1 MLLFIINWGCYF
13 QVCFSPVF
21 LLHLYSLHGEKKFH
35 FLENP
40 SGYSN
45 LCTAANQAS
54 SSDSTRVLVQ
64 TLGIP
69 ASEIISMWQR
79 FTYQLDFET
88 KQGIWVLSRASFPG
102 KVDIWDAGGEK
113 GGKSRLKLSEVRE
126 NWKSFKMSSDKDNKE
141 CSCSNI
147 CFEFAKAPWH
157 KVDMNCQNILQPEL
171 SKQGGGVKS
180 LLTTLKK
187 LQ

>member
-1 MLLFIINWGCYF
+1 MLLLLLIINWGCNL

-21 LLHLYSLHGEKKFH
+21 LLHLYSVYDEKKFH

-40 SGYSN
+40 SGYSM

-54 SSDSTRVLVQ
+54 SSGSTRFLVQ

-69 ASEIISMWQR
+69 VSEIISMWQR
-79 FTYQLDFET
+79 FAYQLDFET

-126 NWKSFKMSSDKDNKE
+126 NWKSFKMSSDKDNE
-141 CSCSNI
+141 GCPCSKI
-147 CFEFAKAPWH
+147 CCKFVTAFWH
-157 KVDMNCQNILQPEL
+157 ETDNKIDEKRFIAMCWF
-171 SKQGGGVKS
+171 S
-180 LLTTLKK
+180 LAGS
-187 LQ
+187 